1 MLAETDARAGDG
13 QRPWRRAV
21 QRAGKQLETLG
32 ELKRDKAAWTI
43 TPRELKRAEAE
54 AMQPD
59 DASSPAEMPV
69 KPLAECAARYNY
81 VRPELNEGREIIIAA
96 GRHPMIEQRLD
107 DRRQFVPNDTHLAND
122 DTQIVLLT
130 APNMA
135 GKSVYLRQVALI
147 SLLAQIDSFVPA
159 ASARLGILDRSFTRV
174 GLTDYTLRGHSSFRT
189 WNLAR

>member
-1 MLAETDARAGDG
+1 
-13 QRPWRRAV
+13 
-21 QRAGKQLETLG
+21 
-32 ELKRDKAAWTI
+32 
-43 TPRELKRAEAE
+43 
-54 AMQPD
+54 
-59 DASSPAEMPV
+59 V
-69 KPLAECAARYNY
+69 KPLAECAARFNY

-96 GRHPMIEQRLD
+96 GRHPMLEQRLD

-147 SLLAQIDSFVPA
+147 SLLAQIGSFVPA

-189 WNLAR
+189 RNLAR